1 MTASGRPP
9 LPTAFYRVWA
19 AGGVSSLGDG
29 IYLSALPLLAL
40 TLTRNPVVLGAM
52 EACALLPWLLFGLL
66 GGALVDRWDRRR
78 VMWLAD
84 LFRFTLLAGVTALVM
99 SGAAD
104 VWLLFAVAF
113 LLGIG
118 QIFFD
123 TASLAYLPELLERD
137 PAALQRANA
146 RLQGTEQALAGF
158 VGPPTGS
165 FLFTLGRGV
174 PIIAD
179 AVTFLAS
186 SLTIRTL
193 PKTPPRPARAR
204 TSLLSDARQGA
215 AFLFG
220 NKLLL
225 GLSLRPAVGN
235 FAFMGANAVMVLFVR
250 ETLHLGV
257 AAYGLYLAVPAI
269 GGLIGSAIAGFL
281 DRTFGTGGTLTLTA
295 VVEAAALLAIGLSSN
310 AWLAG
315 CGEAVLGTAMGATMV
330 LGPSVRQAIVPDELM
345 GRVGATSRL
354 IALSAGPVGAVF
366 GGWLAHVAGLRAPFL
381 FGAAVLATMVIVAAR
396 LTSNKRIATAMAA
409 AADSSSPELAPA
421 LSAPHGLKPLAG
433 PARQPR
439 PPAVPGARPAA
450 RVRRRAD
457 RAG

>member
-1 MTASGRPP
+1 MKASGRQPLPP
-9 LPTAFYRVWA
+9 LFRRIWA
-19 AGGVSSLGDG
+19 ASGVSALGDG

-40 TLTRNPVVLGAM
+40 TLTRNPLVLGAM
-52 EACALLPWLLFGLL
+52 EACALLPWLFFGLV

-78 VMWLAD
+78 IMWLAD
-84 LFRFTLLAGVTALVM
+84 LFRFALLAGVTGLVAA
-99 SGAAD
+99 GAAD

-123 TASLAYLPELLERD
+123 TASLAYLPELLERE
-137 PAALQRANA
+137 PVALQRANA
-146 RLQGTEQALAGF
+146 RLQGTQQALEGF

-174 PIIAD
+174 PIVAD
-179 AVTFLAS
+179 ALTFLAS

-193 PKTPPRPARAR
+193 PKTPPKLAQARN
-204 TSLLSDARQGA
+204 SLLKDAREGA

-257 AAYGLYLAVPAI
+257 AAYGLYLAAPAV
-269 GGLIGSAIAGFL
+269 GGLAGSAIAGFL
-281 DRTFGTGGTLTLTA
+281 DRRLGTGGTLTLTA
-295 VVEAAALLAIGLSSN
+295 AVETVALLGIGLSPN

-315 CGEAVLGTAMGATMV
+315 CGEVVLGTAMGATMV

-345 GRVGATSRL
+345 GRVGATARL
-354 IALSAGPVGAVF
+354 IGLSAGPLGAVF
-366 GGWLAHVAGLRAPFL
+366 GGWLAHVFGLRAPFI
-381 FGAAVLATMVIVAAR
+381 FGAAVLATMVVVAAR
-396 LTSNKRIATAMAA
+396 LTSNKRIAAALAA
-409 AADSSSPELAPA
+409 ARETTASTGQEPSAELATA
-421 LSAPHGLKPLAG
+421 
-433 PARQPR
+433 
-439 PPAVPGARPAA
+439 
-450 RVRRRAD
+450 
-457 RAG
+457 